1 MFKYYFHKRPHS
13 FLSTTNVWVCVTNDR
28 TFNSAKAPAK
38 EFQIQLLH
46 FTQREKFHKHYWGH
60 SKLKTH
66 FELYTKWKE
75 FENFV
80 ESKRTQKPKKELS
93 EWMDERKEAKSQIVF
108 VSNAMQRS
116 KAWFGWTNDDSRAT
130 FANVMFCNQF
140 KLAMQS

>member
-66 FELYTKWKE
+66 FELYKVKRIWKLCGKQKNTK
-75 FENFV
+75 
-80 ESKRTQKPKKELS
+80 TKKGA
-93 EWMDERKEAKSQIVF
+93 EWM
-108 VSNAMQRS
+108 N
-116 KAWFGWTNDDSRAT
+116 GWTKRSRISNCVCFECNAT
-130 FANVMFCNQF
+130 FKGMVRLNERWFESYICKCDV
-140 KLAMQS
+140 L